1 MTSAIDKNCT
11 FLIASERT
19 SQIQQ
24 EDICKDLESSDVQ
37 LKVRGMK
44 NAIFSLLSNESM
56 PRVLMT
62 VIRFCVTQDDHQLK
76 KLMMLYWEIVPKYGA
91 DGKLLPEMIL
101 VCNALRNDLISPNEY
116 IRGCMLRFLCKIRE
130 YELLEPLIPSI
141 KLCLEHRHSYVR
153 RNAALAL
160 YYIHKTFGEN
170 LLPDG
175 PELMEKFILGESD
188 SAARRNAFLFLFNEA
203 ETIAMDFLMNNSD
216 KLQSFGDG
224 FALLVLELARKVCR
238 KDPNQKAIFI
248 RSLSEMLKSESQ
260 AVSYEAAWTL
270 VSLSTAPTAVR
281 YSAQAYTTLL
291 NTSSDN
297 NVKLILLDRLAEMK
311 KHHSKVVQ
319 EQLMDIL
326 RVLSSPNIHICK
338 KALDVA
344 IDLVGPRNI
353 EEVIGLLK
361 REVVKTQ
368 ETEMDQGKEYKQ
380 LLIHAIH
387 RCAMKFAEVA
397 DSVVLVLL
405 DFVAGEA
412 GYNIMQVTKSIVEQ
426 YPHFRPTIL
435 QKVLQMLDEV
445 TQADALRV
453 ALWMLGEY
461 ADNSAANEGDACML
475 VEAFEVVRG
484 LAGDPPYTSLLEHH
498 LLSSSDTSE
507 GGGGNDKKGE
517 TAIITHT
524 VTKNIVLS
532 DGTYASVTSTET
544 VGAGVDQEAAKMPH
558 LKRLIC
564 SGDILLGTV
573 TALTLT
579 KMALKL
585 TSSAHFEG
593 HLHSHSH
600 HGTDNHNRF
609 VMGALLT
616 AAGVGKLAEVK
627 RQGRVGVYAD
637 CLERLS
643 LAVRV
648 LLDPTLREK
657 LQPLFTQ
664 ACREAFSSL
673 AAKQKAA
680 KHKANELAKRGKASS
695 PEDLIQF
702 RQLRAMTVQ
711 GGLEVDLMD
720 ADDISRAVGVKD
732 YGSADASGVSLGSGS
747 GVSGSGSSSSQDDGK
762 LRHIY
767 QLTGYADPIY
777 AEASLTVH
785 EYDIIV
791 DMLVINRSPHTLT
804 NVTVELATIGDLKML
819 ERPQSF
825 TIGPNQERRLRN
837 NIKVSS
843 TETGHIFGTIVFD
856 NASSA
861 QKTFVNLA
869 DIQLDIMDY
878 IKPAECR
885 SEDFRDMWAEFE
897 WENKV
902 AVNTNITELTQY
914 LDHIVASTNMTC
926 LTPLED
932 HSQQTESNF
941 LAANLYAKSVF
952 GEDALVN
959 VSVEKK
965 EDQDGKLS
973 GYIRIRSKTQGIALS
988 LGDRITAVQRT
999 SHKTTP
1005 ATAANANAPNSSNN
1019 NKNEATSQP
1028 TNKEE
1033 DLDEEDMP

>member
-1 MTSAIDKNCT
+1 
-11 FLIASERT
+11 
-19 SQIQQ
+19 
-24 EDICKDLESSDVQ
+24 
-37 LKVRGMK
+37 
-44 NAIFSLLSNESM
+44 
-56 PRVLMT
+56 
-62 VIRFCVTQDDHQLK
+62 
-76 KLMMLYWEIVPKYGA
+76 
-91 DGKLLPEMIL
+91 
-101 VCNALRNDLISPNEY
+101 
-116 IRGCMLRFLCKIRE
+116 
-130 YELLEPLIPSI
+130 
-141 KLCLEHRHSYVR
+141 
-153 RNAALAL
+153 
-160 YYIHKTFGEN
+160 
-170 LLPDG
+170 
-175 PELMEKFILGESD
+175 
-188 SAARRNAFLFLFNEA
+188 
-203 ETIAMDFLMNNSD
+203 
-216 KLQSFGDG
+216 
-224 FALLVLELARKVCR
+224 
-238 KDPNQKAIFI
+238 
-248 RSLSEMLKSESQ
+248 MLKSESQ

-361 REVVKTQ
+361 REVVKAQ
-368 ETEMDQGKEYKQ
+368 ENEMEQGKEYKH
-380 LLIHAIH
+380 LLINAIH

-426 YPHFRPTIL
+426 YPRFRSSIL
-435 QKVLQMLDEV
+435 RKVIDNLDEV
-445 TQADALRV
+445 THADALRV
-453 ALWMLGEY
+453 ALWTLGEY
-461 ADNSAANEGDACML
+461 ADCADPTTQESML
-475 VEAFEVVRG
+475 LDAFETIRG
-484 LAGDPPYTSLLEHH
+484 LAGDPPFTSLVDHH
-498 LLSSSDTSE
+498 TENSNGDE
-507 GGGGNDKKGE
+507 KKGE

-544 VGAGVDQEAAKMPH
+544 VGGVDQEAAKMPH
-558 LKRLIC
+558 LRRLIC
-564 SGDILLGTV
+564 TGDILLGTV
-573 TALTLT
+573 TTLTLT
-579 KMALKL
+579 KIALKTTATRSVL
-585 TSSAHFEG
+585 SES
-593 HLHSHSH
+593 
-600 HGTDNHNRF
+600 NRV

-616 AAGVGKLAEVK
+616 AAGIGKLAEVK

-648 LLDPTLREK
+648 LLDSTLREK
-657 LQPLFTQ
+657 LQPLFIES
-664 ACREAFSSL
+664 CREAFSAL

-680 KHKANELAKRGKASS
+680 KNKANELAKRGKASS

-720 ADDISRAVGVKD
+720 ADDISRAVGKD
-732 YGSADASGVSLGSGS
+732 ISDGKDGSSGS
-747 GVSGSGSSSSQDDGK
+747 GLGYGDDGK

-791 DMLVINRSPHTLT
+791 DMLVINRSAHVLT
-804 NVTVELATIGDLKML
+804 NVTVELATIGDLKIL
-819 ERPQSF
+819 ERPQAFSL
-825 TIGPNQERRLRN
+825 GPNVERRLRT

-861 QKTFVNLA
+861 QKTVVNLA

-878 IKPAECR
+878 IRPAECR
-885 SEDFRDMWAEFE
+885 SEEFRDMWAEFE

-902 AVNTNITELTQY
+902 AVNSNITDLTEY
-914 LDHIVASTNMTC
+914 LNHIVNSTNMTC
-926 LTPLED
+926 LTPMED
-932 HSQQTESNF
+932 HSQQTDSNF

-999 SHKTTP
+999 SHKLQQSPTTKQNSKAAETAVP
-1005 ATAANANAPNSSNN
+1005 ATTENN
-1019 NKNEATSQP
+1019 
-1028 TNKEE
+1028 
-1033 DLDEEDMP
+1033 DDEEEEMP